1 MRKRVG
7 RHIEE
12 TLSKGK
18 RNAWRI
24 LLVVIGV
31 ISLIIIG
38 RPLIS
43 LIARSV
49 EIYKLNREKAAYTE
63 SIRRDSI
70 LIENLKNDEFL
81 EKYAREKFLMK
92 GKNEDVFIVE

>member
-1 MRKRVG
+1 M
-7 RHIEE
+7 
-12 TLSKGK
+12 
-18 RNAWRI
+18 
-24 LLVVIGV
+24 LVVIGV

-49 EIYKLNREKAAYTE
+49 EIYKLNREKATYTE

-81 EKYAREKFLMK
+81 ERYAREKYFMQ
-92 GKNEDVFIVE
+92 GKDEQLFIVE